1 MAKIKR
7 LRSVIQSIAHHA
19 ISGVCYLHPH
29 LGEQCNKDG
38 LNLVT
43 LDLINGGLKPILSE
57 ESKEIKLSTKA
68 ILEKLHSIMNAEGI
82 EKTYLNEATATFR
95 FDNHNWARYC
105 HVKAITINGEKLE
118 AIVTSMG
125 EVGKIIEKYS

>member
-7 LRSVIQSIAHHA
+7 MRSVIQSIAHHA

-29 LGEQCNKDG
+29 LGRQCNKDR

-43 LDLINGGLKPILSE
+43 LDLINGGLKPGLSE

-68 ILEKLHSIMNAEGI
+68 VLEKLNSIMNAEGI
-82 EKTYLNEATATFR
+82 EMTYLNKATATFK
-95 FDNHNWARYC
+95 FDNHNWATYC
-105 HVKAITINGEKLE
+105 HVKASTINGEKLE